1 MKKGSVLILAA
12 LIMVFV
18 SCSSYRTYAASDVS
32 APELYID
39 NYKVDNE
46 EIRIFINQNQQ
57 DSSWITAD
65 DTRLMFGSKE
75 LARPDIDKFTDAPEI
90 ITYKCVVDVSG
101 SMSQERID
109 MAKDMIKR
117 IALSKRPDDNM
128 TITAMGNDL
137 IRSDYLTD
145 AGEISELVSKIQRTG
160 EDTNLYYGIVEEIKE
175 LQSNDM
181 VGTKKCLII
190 FSDGADDQATGIT
203 QEEAY
208 KAVEKSHIPIY
219 TVAMP
224 KNASSKNDQ
233 EMAKILGSFA
243 RLSSGGVHYY
253 TPDYEKDELP
263 LIGDRIVE
271 SINNSVIMTEDIREL
286 DTTEKAHELKISVK
300 TSEGLAED
308 TIDVAESDVKRIK
321 EIQDD
326 LIEESE
332 EPTEKPTEE
341 TAVSENEVEEEPK
354 QIFGLDPKL
363 FYMVLAAI
371 ALLLVMVV
379 LFVIIRLR
387 SRIEDEDL
395 EMPDDMGATSA
406 VDDIGAT
413 GGISD
418 LNGATLPLDGP
429 MGATSAVDDIGATGG
444 ISDLNGATL
453 PLGGSMGSE
462 TVGFDAPSSSGKA
475 YHMTLTRMGK
485 TDEENNVY
493 KFDLTGRYS
502 LGRSASKA
510 QLAFPK
516 DTALSGLHCTFYVQD
531 KKIYLKDE
539 HSTNGTFVNGV
550 PITGSYA
557 IEKDDTLIIGSNEYR
572 VTWK

>member
-1 MKKGSVLILAA
+1 MKKWSVLTLAVLILIFAE
-12 LIMVFV
+12 
-18 SCSSYRTYAASDVS
+18 CNSYRTYAASDVR

-46 EIRIFINQNQQ
+46 EIRLFINQNQE

-75 LARPDIDKFTDAPEI
+75 IARPDIDKFTNSPEI

-145 AGEISELVSKIQRTG
+145 ADEISELVSKIQRTG

-243 RLSSGGVHYY
+243 RLSSGGIHYY

-271 SINNSVIMTEDIREL
+271 SINNSVILTEDIREF

-308 TIDVAESDVKRIK
+308 TIDVAESDVKKIK

-326 LIEESE
+326 LIKESE
-332 EPTEKPTEE
+332 EPTEEPTKVA
-341 TAVSENEVEEEPK
+341 AVSENEVEEESK
-354 QIFGLDPKL
+354 HIFGMDPKL
-363 FYMVLAAI
+363 FYIVLTAI
-371 ALLLVMVV
+371 ALLLCMVV

-387 SRIEDEDL
+387 SRIEDEDI
-395 EMPDDMGATSA
+395 EMPDDMGTTSA
-406 VDDIGAT
+406 VDDIG
-413 GGISD
+413 
-418 LNGATLPLDGP
+418 
-429 MGATSAVDDIGATGG
+429 VTGG

-453 PLGGSMGSE
+453 PLGGLMGGE
-462 TVGFDAPSSSGKA
+462 TVGFDAPSSGKA
-475 YHMTLTRMGK
+475 YHITLTRMGK

-493 KFDLTGRYS
+493 KFDLMGKYS

-510 QLAFPK
+510 QLTFPN
-516 DTALSGLHCTFYVQD
+516 DTAMSGLHCTFYVQD